1 MSLFQHSALNKY
13 LKETNQAEMK
23 EAYRKLVDYFHSP
36 VIQQNIRE
44 CKEEE
49 YQDGFLTA
57 LFVNVLGYTIKPNP
71 DYNLTREFKNEKGA
85 KKADGAILKDN
96 AAIGVVELKS
106 TTTKDLESICL
117 QAFDYKANQSKCVY
131 VITSNFEKIRFYINN
146 ADDFEEFDL
155 FKINYAE
162 FQLLWLCLAKE
173 NLLKGIPLVIKEDSV
188 IKEQDITKK
197 IYLDYTAFKKGLYN
211 DLIENNLDLEIFK
224 GKDEKEIKLLLF
236 KKSQKLIDRF
246 LFIFFGEDRGLLP
259 PNSISEI
266 IKQWENQSDWGDE
279 VHLYDRYRKYFH
291 LLNTGWKGKQHEIFA
306 YNGGLFAPDE
316 VLDNVKISDE
326 VLKKHTKVLTAYD
339 FETEVDVNILGHIF
353 ENSLNEIEEV
363 AAQIEGAEVDL
374 KKSKRKKD
382 GIFYTPKYITKY
394 IVENTVGKLC
404 KEKKAELG
412 ILDFDYD
419 RDFKLKT
426 WRVIESVTEVKVK
439 NEVRQ
444 VIEKRKTN
452 ISVEGTKQLEILNSY
467 RDWLLKLTICD
478 PACGSGAFLN
488 QALDFLI
495 TEHNTV
501 TELTQKITG
510 DVSTMFIDIE
520 NQILEHN
527 IYGVDINEESI
538 EIAKLSLWLRTAQK
552 GRKLTTLSN
561 NIKCGNSLIDD
572 PEVAGEKAF
581 NWPTEFPDVFTNG
594 GFDVVIGN
602 PPYVQLQSMGEMS
615 EILNKCGYET
625 FDKGADL
632 YCIFTERGFKLLKH
646 GGLQSFIMPNK
657 WMLVAYGKPLRKFFS
672 KTGIRQ
678 ILNFGDIQFFEEA
691 TTYVCIFVTQ
701 NSKPFDKLEVLSLNR
716 KTYHGDFLT
725 EVKNNIYEYSS
736 LKFGESEW
744 SIQPYRDTIKL
755 ERMKLNGIELKDLP
769 ISIYRGILTG
779 YNDAFYI
786 DEATRNLLI
795 TADPKSAELIK
806 PMVRGRDISPYGID
820 GFVYLIGTFPAL
832 KLDINNY
839 PAIRNHLHSFGYD
852 RLKQTG
858 ENGTRKKTNGKWF
871 ETQDSINY
879 HEEFSKP
886 KIIYPNMTSV
896 FPFMH
901 DENGFLSNDKSFI
914 LTAKD
919 NSISLLFLTAV
930 LNSSLAKL
938 WIWYNC
944 PELQGGTREIRKVY
958 FEHFP
963 VPEANE
969 EQTAILANY
978 ASERARLTSELQNM
992 VSKFTRTVQRKF
1004 TLEDLSVKL
1013 QEWYLLSFAEYLKEL
1028 AKKRIKLSLSDETE
1042 WEDYFNEQK
1051 QKAQTLKSEIDKT
1064 DREIDLMVYE
1074 LYGLTEEEIGIV
1086 EESLIK
1092 KIEK

>member
-1 MSLFQHSALNKY
+1 MSLFQHSVLNKY

-23 EAYRKLVDYFHSP
+23 DAYRKLVDYFHSP

-106 TTTKDLESICL
+106 TTTKDLESIRL

-146 ADDFEEFDL
+146 AVDFEEFDL
-155 FKINYAE
+155 FKINYE
-162 FQLLWLCLAKE
+162 QFQLLWLCLAKE
-173 NLLKGIPLVIKEDSV
+173 NLLKGIPLAIKEDSV

-266 IKQWENQSDWGDE
+266 IKQWESQSDWGDE
-279 VHLYDRYRKYFH
+279 VHLYDSYRKYFH

-452 ISVEGTKQLEILNSY
+452 ISVEGTKQLEILNNY

-520 NQILEHN
+520 NQILENN

-572 PEVAGEKAF
+572 PAVAGEKAF
-581 NWPTEFPDVFTNG
+581 HWPTEFPDVFANG

-602 PPYVQLQSMGEMS
+602 PPYVRQEL
-615 EILNKCGYET
+615 I
-625 FDKGADL
+625 DKNDKSAFEHKFPTVYRNTADL
-632 YCIFTERGFKLLKH
+632 YVYFYNLSIDILKNAGHLGF
-646 GGLQSFIMPNK
+646 ITPNK
-657 WMLVAYGKPLRKFFS
+657 FIRSNYGSGLRKFLS
-672 KTGIRQ
+672 GLQVKQ
-678 ILNFGDIQFFEEA
+678 IIDFGELPVFEEA
-691 TTYVCIFVTQ
+691 ATFPSIVIIQKKTKKI
-701 NSKPFDKLEVLSLNR
+701 NSRFLKVESLE
-716 KTYHGDFLT
+716 FL
-725 EVKNNIYEYSS
+725 
-736 LKFGESEW
+736 
-744 SIQPYRDTIKL
+744 DL
-755 ERMKLNGIELKDLP
+755 ENSMQYKSTLLPENAFEKDNW
-769 ISIYRGILTG
+769 ILTNQNETG
-779 YNDAFYI
+779 LLDKIRSNGFELGNKYQIKRGLITGFNEAFVI
-786 DEATRNLLI
+786 DETTKNKLI
-795 TADPKSAELIK
+795 KEDPKSADLIKRFAVGDNLRKYRLEYNDKYLILTKIGVEIEKYSAIFNHLKKYQVNLEKRWDKGNYWYELRACDYYDEFEAPKIVYPDIAKESRIIYDLEKTYFSNTTYFISTSDKWLTGILNSKLVFYFYKHNSTVIGNADKGGRLRWFTQDVKKIPIPKINDEVKSKLEELINLIIGLNK
-806 PMVRGRDISPYGID
+806 SMLSIKSILLLLLEQHYSILKFSNKLQKWNELEFRE
-820 GFVYLIGTFPAL
+820 FVG
-832 KLDINNY
+832 
-839 PAIRNHLHSFGYD
+839 
-852 RLKQTG
+852 
-858 ENGTRKKTNGKWF
+858 
-871 ETQDSINY
+871 
-879 HEEFSKP
+879 
-886 KIIYPNMTSV
+886 
-896 FPFMH
+896 
-901 DENGFLSNDKSFI
+901 
-914 LTAKD
+914 
-919 NSISLLFLTAV
+919 
-930 LNSSLAKL
+930 
-938 WIWYNC
+938 
-944 PELQGGTREIRKVY
+944 ELQK
-958 FEHFP
+958 
-963 VPEANE
+963 
-969 EQTAILANY
+969 
-978 ASERARLTSELQNM
+978 
-992 VSKFTRTVQRKF
+992 
-1004 TLEDLSVKL
+1004 
-1013 QEWYLLSFAEYLKEL
+1013 
-1028 AKKRIKLSLSDETE
+1028 AKIKLTFSEEAELLQ
-1042 WEDYFNEQK
+1042 YFNEQK

-1064 DREIDLMVYE
+1064 DREIDRMVYE
-1074 LYGLTEEEIGIV
+1074 LYGLTEEEIKIV
-1086 EESLIK
+1086 ENF
-1092 KIEK
+1092 

>member
-1 MSLFQHSALNKY
+1 MSLFQHSVLNKY
-13 LKETNQAEMK
+13 LKDTNQAEMK
-23 EAYRKLVDYFHSP
+23 DAYRKLVAYFHSP

-106 TTTKDLESICL
+106 TTTKDLESIRL

-146 ADDFEEFDL
+146 AVDFEEFDL
-155 FKINYAE
+155 FKINYE
-162 FQLLWLCLAKE
+162 QFQLLWLCLAKD
-173 NLLKGIPLVIKEDSV
+173 NLLKGIPLAIKEDSV

-266 IKQWENQSDWGDE
+266 IKQWESQSDWGDE

-404 KEKKAELG
+404 KERKAELG

-439 NEVRQ
+439 NEFRQ

-581 NWPTEFPDVFTNG
+581 HWPTEFPEVFANG

-602 PPYVQLQSMGEMS
+602 PPYVRADSPGNTMDFREFMVKSTKFETLAGKWDLYIPFIEQSIKLTNNKGKISLIIPDAYCHADYANKSLEWTKENRFLYQIDYFPEIIVFQNVGVKS
-615 EILNKCGYET
+615 VIVNFHKIINSKFNQRIHFSENSYKEEILITYPESMRIDSKQSIL
-625 FDKGADL
+625 K
-632 YCIFTERGFKLLKH
+632 KLSNFHYL
-646 GGLQSFIMPNK
+646 N
-657 WMLVAYGKPLRKFFS
+657 
-672 KTGIRQ
+672 Q
-678 ILNFGDIQFFEEA
+678 I
-691 TTYVCIFVTQ
+691 C
-701 NSKPFDKLEVLSLNR
+701 
-716 KTYHGDFLT
+716 
-725 EVKNNIYEYSS
+725 YSS
-736 LKFGESEW
+736 VGIVGNSEEKKYKGEFLVGDLLS
-744 SIQPYRDTIKL
+744 SVKDDMHHKL
-755 ERMKLNGIELKDLP
+755 YFEGKD
-769 ISIYRGILTG
+769 IGRGILLTQRWIEFG
-779 YNDAFYI
+779 TERSPDKWRRKGFP
-786 DEATRNLLI
+786 EMFEGSPKLI
-795 TADPKSAELIK
+795 TMRSPGNIPRTMLDENFGYFNESAIGFK
-806 PMVRGRDISPYGID
+806 RWID
-820 GFVYLIGTFPAL
+820 LYN
-832 KLDINNY
+832 INNNSLNKAYKNEEERLEFERISSSYSY
-839 PAIRNHLHSFGYD
+839 PFLMAI
-852 RLKQTG
+852 
-858 ENGTRKKTNGKWF
+858 
-871 ETQDSINY
+871 
-879 HEEFSKP
+879 
-886 KIIYPNMTSV
+886 
-896 FPFMH
+896 
-901 DENGFLSNDKSFI
+901 
-914 LTAKD
+914 
-919 NSISLLFLTAV
+919 
-930 LNSSLAKL
+930 LNSSVIRYELNTNRRSNIHIYPEDWKIL
-938 WIWYNC
+938 KI
-944 PELQGGTREIRKVY
+944 PELESN
-958 FEHFP
+958 
-963 VPEANE
+963 PE
-969 EQTAILANY
+969 LAEKIG
-978 ASERARLTSELQNM
+978 ERAEIMISLNKELQLL
-992 VSKFTRTVQRKF
+992 VEKFHRTIQRKF
-1004 TLEDLSVKL
+1004 NLVKL
-1013 QEWYLLSFAEYLKEL
+1013 TGKLQNWYLLSYAVFIREL
-1028 AKKRIKLSLSDETE
+1028 SKMKIKLNLSEEAE

-1051 QKAQTLKSEIDKT
+1051 QKAQILKAEIEKT
-1064 DREIDLMVYE
+1064 DREIDQMVYE
-1074 LYGLTEEEIGIV
+1074 LYGLTEEEIGITV
-1086 EESLIK
+1086 GGI
-1092 KIEK
+1092 